1 MRADVEERMKE
12 TAFRTFLLLCGSAA
26 VGCTPTLP
34 SNEPLY
40 FAVVNLEQVNQANN
54 LAVPGYA
61 PASGQQG
68 NWGVFNIPQIQHG
81 VVVTPNGEI
90 GAGGTTF
97 FVDDGPGGSAGQGTG
112 IFYGIQITSPTT
124 STGGTI
130 DFFWHPANASY
141 VTASCLSGVT
151 CAPDAP
157 TVALFTS
164 GTFLAR
170 VKLASGVD
178 SGNAMT
184 FTKSDSPFTSPG
196 VIGHSSSFADVDT
209 TASGPWTA
217 ALDGNWFTTSF
228 GTRDI
233 RLLMV
238 FTGGAGPSWS
248 GGPAGTVGLR
258 SNDPLRVFTH

>member
-1 MRADVEERMKE
+1 MEERMK
-12 TAFRTFLLLCGSAA
+12 TAALRTSLFLCGVAA

-34 SNEPLY
+34 SNEPL
-40 FAVVNLEQVNQANN
+40 FFSVVNLEQVNPANN

-68 NWGVFNIPQIQHG
+68 NWGVFNIPMIRHG
-81 VVVTPNGEI
+81 VVVTPNVDI
-90 GAGGTTF
+90 GPGATTF
-97 FVDDGPGGSAGQGTG
+97 FVDDGPGGSAGQITG
-112 IFYGIQITSPTT
+112 IFYGIQNTSPTT
-124 STGGTI
+124 STGGTM
-130 DFFWHPANASY
+130 DFFWHAANASY
-141 VTASCLSGVT
+141 VTASCLSGAT

-184 FTKSDSPFTSPG
+184 FTKSDIAFTSPSG
-196 VIGHSSSFADVDT
+196 IGHASSFADVDT
-209 TASGPWTA
+209 TNSGAWTA

-233 RLLMV
+233 RLLTV
-238 FTGGAGPSWS
+238 FTGGAGASWS

-258 SNDPLRVFTH
+258 SNDPFRVFTH